1 MKDLNKIITC
11 VFNMNGFISAS
22 NRLFGKIGTVITPDN
37 TAIELYEE
45 NDWRILEKLA

>member
-1 MKDLNKIITC
+1 
-11 VFNMNGFISAS
+11 MNGFISAS
-22 NRLFGKIGTVITPDN
+22 NRLFGKIGTFITPDN